1 MARRTTRPAAPPIR
15 QYSIAQARSSLPSL
29 VHTAE
34 QGEPVELTR
43 RGRAV
48 AVILSV
54 MEYQKLMGRKPDFYE
69 ALLGWRKEHQQDLD
83 DELFVAE
90 RDRTTGRE
98 AKPWG

>member
-1 MARRTTRPAAPPIR
+1 MARRATRLAAPPIK

-29 VHTAE
+29 VHAAE

-54 MEYQKLMGRKPDFYE
+54 IEYQKLTGRKPDFYE
-69 ALLGWRKEHQQDLD
+69 SILGWRKEHESDLD
-83 DELFVAE
+83 DEPFVAE
-90 RDRTTGRE
+90 RDRAPGKDR
-98 AKPWG
+98 KPWG

>member
-1 MARRTTRPAAPPIR
+1 MSRRATRPVAPPIR

-29 VHTAE
+29 VHAAE

-54 MEYQKLMGRKPDFYE
+54 MEYQKLTGKKPDFYE
-69 ALLGWRKEHQQDLD
+69 ALLGWRKEHEQDLD
-83 DELFVAE
+83 DEPLVAQA
-90 RDRTTGRE
+90 TGGFASGAQHR
-98 AKPWG
+98 